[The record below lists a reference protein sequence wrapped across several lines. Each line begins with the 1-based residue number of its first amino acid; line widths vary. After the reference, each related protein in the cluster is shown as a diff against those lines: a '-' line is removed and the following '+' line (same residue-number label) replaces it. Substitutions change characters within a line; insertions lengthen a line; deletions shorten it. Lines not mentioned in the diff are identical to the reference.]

1 MSEKRK
7 KTTEA
12 AAPIRTTMRSMSGS
26 QVGEIDLPGS
36 FGERR
41 RNHLIYEVVQSQLA
55 SRRAGTHA
63 TKTRAMVSGG
73 GKKPWKQK
81 GTGRARAG
89 SSRSPLWAGG
99 ATVFGPQPRD
109 DSYRLPAQARRTALR
124 SAIADRQREGA
135 LQVLDRIALPEA
147 KTKRLV
153 EMLGAL
159 GLEKSVL
166 IVIAGRDDSLERAAR
181 NLPGVKVL
189 RSEGLNVA
197 DVLRHKTLVLTQDAV
212 AALAERVAS

>member
-109 DSYRLPAQARRTALR
+109 YSYRLPAQARRTALR

-135 LQVLDRIALPEA
+135 LQVLDSIALPEA

>member
-109 DSYRLPAQARRTALR
+109 YSYRLPAQARRTALR

-135 LQVLDRIALPEA
+135 LQVLDRIALPAA
-147 KTKRLV
+147 KTTRLV
-153 EMLGAL
+153 ERLGAL
-159 GLEKSVL
+159 GLEMSVL

>member
-89 SSRSPLWAGG
+89 RSRSPLWAGG

-109 DSYRLPAQARRTALR
+109 YSYRLPAQARRTALR